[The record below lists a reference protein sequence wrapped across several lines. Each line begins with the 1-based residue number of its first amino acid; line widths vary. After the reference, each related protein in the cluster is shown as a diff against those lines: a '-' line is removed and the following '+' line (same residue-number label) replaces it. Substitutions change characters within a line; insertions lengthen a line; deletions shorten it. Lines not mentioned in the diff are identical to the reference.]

1 MTPTAATSSA
11 PSPFAVFRNR
21 SFSLMWTGQLIST
34 IGSALTSLAASI
46 YVYHVTNSALSV
58 GLMLMA
64 TAAPTILVGLIAGV
78 FVDRYDR
85 KKIMIA
91 ADLIRAVLVCS
102 LPFLL
107 PLSIGWLY
115 VIVALSSAVG
125 QFFEPAYESLLP
137 EIASDQELAAA
148 NSFIAISSFGATAVG
163 FAASGLIGS
172 QNVNIAFWLDAV
184 SFLLSAFCIFLIKFP
199 KLAAQEATT
208 VKVVL
213 RNLRAG
219 AKFLINSPMLRSLFL
234 VSIPLFVSFGLANSL
249 LLPFAKNALHA
260 TESQYGLQ
268 EGLTSIGFVVG
279 SLLMAR
285 LTERL
290 REGQWIAISIIGM
303 ALAGIG
309 YSLMVSIPIAIGI
322 QVASGLLNAPSSVGR
337 RLIVQRNTP
346 REMRGR
352 VNSAFAVS
360 RDVMFLFGMAAAGL
374 ADVIDVRIMYLIA
387 SLILLGSG
395 AMSLIAR
402 GLGQP
407 AAEWRRAMTL
417 LRTAPSTSGLG
428 IGRAAM
434 LADMDKL
441 IGLLPSLSTLSAKD
455 RSDFVAHSIV
465 HEAPAGTPIIRVGER
480 GDTAF
485 FILSGRVV
493 AGLPTPDGGYRGLS
507 ALNAG
512 DFFGEIAA
520 LTGAARTANVVADE
534 PTTVLQVSAKTM
546 RSLMTNA
553 QLSQLFLSKITERLS
568 RTSVSDLPRFAG
580 YDQQSLRD
588 LRTAPADAS

>member
-1 MTPTAATSSA
+1 MTVTT

-21 SFSLMWTGQLIST
+21 SFALMWTGQLVST

-46 YVYHVTNSALSV
+46 YVYAKTGSALSV

-91 ADLIRAVLVCS
+91 ADLIRAALVFM
-102 LPFLL
+102 LPILL
-107 PLSIGWLY
+107 PQSMVWLY

-125 QFFEPAYESLLP
+125 QFFEPAYESVLP
-137 EIASDQELAAA
+137 EVATDQELAAA

-172 QNVNIAFWLDAV
+172 ANVSLAFYLDALT
-184 SFLLSAFCIFLIKFP
+184 FLISATCIFFLRVP
-199 KLAAQEATT
+199 KTAAQERTT
-208 VKVVL
+208 VKVVW

-219 AKFLINSPMLRSLFL
+219 GKFLINTPMLRSMFL
-234 VSIPLFVSFGLANSL
+234 VSLPIFIAFGLGNSL
-249 LLPFAKNALHA
+249 LLPFARNALGA

-285 LTERL
+285 LTDRL

-303 ALAGIG
+303 GLASVG
-309 YSLMVSIPIAIGI
+309 YSLMTSIPIAIGI
-322 QVASGLLNAPSSVGR
+322 QVVSGLLNAPSSVGR
-337 RLIVQRNTP
+337 RLVVQRNTP

-360 RDVMFLFGMAAAGL
+360 RDVMFLLGMAAAGL
-374 ADVIDVRIMYLIA
+374 ADVLGVRVMVLISA
-387 SLILLGSG
+387 VLLLAAG
-395 AMSLIAR
+395 LWVLVIR

-407 AAEWRRAMTL
+407 AAEWRRAMQL
-417 LRTAPSTSGLG
+417 LRTAPATSGLG
-428 IGRAAM
+428 LGRAAV

-441 IGLLPSLSTLSAKD
+441 VGLLPTLSSLKAKD
-455 RSDFVAHSIV
+455 RLDFIAHSIV
-465 HEAPAGTPIIRVGER
+465 NEAPASTTIVRIGDT

-485 FILSGRVV
+485 FILQGRAV
-493 AGLPTPDGGYRGLS
+493 AGIARSDGSYRGLS
-507 ALNAG
+507 TMLPG

-534 PTTVLQVSAKTM
+534 PTTVLQVPAKAM
-546 RSLMTNA
+546 RALMSKPE
-553 QLSQLFLSKITERLS
+553 LSQLFLSKITERLG

-588 LRTAPADAS
+588 LRTATE

>member
-1 MTPTAATSSA
+1 MTPTAVTSSA

-91 ADLIRAVLVCS
+91 ADLIRAVLV
-102 LPFLL
+102 FLL
-107 PLSIGWLY
+107 PILLPVSIVWLY

-137 EIASDQELAAA
+137 EIATDAELAAA
-148 NSFIAISSFGATAVG
+148 NSFIAISSFGATAIG

-172 QNVNIAFWLDAV
+172 QNVNIAFWVDAV
-184 SFLLSAFCIFLIKFP
+184 SFLLSAFCILLIKFP

-213 RNLRAG
+213 RNLKAG
-219 AKFLINSPMLRSLFL
+219 AKFLINSPMLRSLFI

-322 QVASGLLNAPSSVGR
+322 QMASGLLNAPSSVGR

-395 AMSLIAR
+395 ALSLIAR

-417 LRTAPSTSGLG
+417 LRTAPSMSGLG
-428 IGRAAM
+428 LGRAAL

-441 IGLLPSLSTLSAKD
+441 VGLLPSLSTLSAKD

-465 HEAPAGTPIIRVGER
+465 NEAPAGTTIIRVGEQ

-520 LTGAARTANVVADE
+520 LTGAARTANIVADE
-534 PTTVLQVSAKTM
+534 PTTVLQVPAKTM
-546 RSLMTNA
+546 RALMTNA

-588 LRTAPADAS
+588 LRTAPAAES